1 MTVVQDRSKAATK
14 TDALAIGQSSLVFT
28 SNAKGLSP
36 RAAEISLAQEF
47 VDCPKQVESLSLGFN
62 RSISTVQSRGR
73 SVNVL
78 T

>member
-14 TDALAIGQSSLVFT
+14 TDALAIGQPSLVFT

-47 VDCPKQVESLSLGFN
+47 VDCPKQFGS
-62 RSISTVQSRGR
+62 
-73 SVNVL
+73 
-78 T
+78 